1 MLCQQ
6 KHEVNN
12 DDEIET
18 VIYKVLLA
26 QLQNSKSFEDLH

>member
-6 KHEVNN
+6 KHEVKN
-12 DDEIET
+12 DEIET

-26 QLQNSKSFEDLH
+26 QLQNSKSFEDLY